1 MTEYGQP
8 EGVERAR
15 AAGFDH
21 HLVTPV
27 EPDRVSALIGT
38 AASEM
43 L

>member
-1 MTEYGQP
+1 VSSVP
-8 EGVERAR
+8 
-15 AAGFDH
+15 AAGFDR

-38 AASEM
+38 AASDM